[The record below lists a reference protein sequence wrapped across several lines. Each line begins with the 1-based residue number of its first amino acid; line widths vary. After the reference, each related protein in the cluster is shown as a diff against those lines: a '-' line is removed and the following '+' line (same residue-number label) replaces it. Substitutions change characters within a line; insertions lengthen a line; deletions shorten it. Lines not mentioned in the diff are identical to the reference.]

1 MPWRIFMVCAHKEK
15 KRTDKLE
22 SQKDLIL
29 NSTIIVQ
36 NLPPSDLEL
45 FIRNT
50 NTNFI
55 HHKKLLIFINS
66 SWVNKEREWKCFST
80 VYLPWVV
87 FLLSGKSEMEEK
99 YICGF
104 FPKTSF
110 LLCLQEDLERSFLA
124 YANYKIGF
132 LTKEWRPEILE
143 RVYIMQDFSIEMY
156 NCFRPSNHSLLSPRQ
171 VSMSNALYLTAIE
184 LSCKLIWVCIYQIP
198 FPLGKIT
205 KQTFS
210 FWR

>member
-1 MPWRIFMVCAHKEK
+1 MSITVCYHAKQTQLIIYNYNNNNANHHVIVYIFYWLGSWDSNMPWRIFMVCAHKEK

-143 RVYIMQDFSIEMY
+143 RV
-156 NCFRPSNHSLLSPRQ
+156 
-171 VSMSNALYLTAIE
+171 
-184 LSCKLIWVCIYQIP
+184 
-198 FPLGKIT
+198 
-205 KQTFS
+205 
-210 FWR
+210 

>member
-55 HHKKLLIFINS
+55 HHKKIAHLH
-66 SWVNKEREWKCFST
+66 K
-80 VYLPWVV
+80 
-87 FLLSGKSEMEEK
+87 
-99 YICGF
+99 
-104 FPKTSF
+104 
-110 LLCLQEDLERSFLA
+110 
-124 YANYKIGF
+124 
-132 LTKEWRPEILE
+132 
-143 RVYIMQDFSIEMY
+143 
-156 NCFRPSNHSLLSPRQ
+156 
-171 VSMSNALYLTAIE
+171 
-184 LSCKLIWVCIYQIP
+184 
-198 FPLGKIT
+198 
-205 KQTFS
+205 
-210 FWR
+210 

>member
-1 MPWRIFMVCAHKEK
+1 MSADWTPFETLLTPVETGVKQQGHLESHLCIIVGYHAKQTQLIIYNYNNNANLYVIVYIFYWLGSWDSNMPWRIFMVCANKGK

-22 SQKDLIL
+22 SQEDLIL
-29 NSTIIVQ
+29 NSTIMVQ

-55 HHKKLLIFINS
+55 HHKTLLIFINR

-87 FLLSGKSEMEEK
+87 ILLSGKSEMEEK
-99 YICGF
+99 SICSF

-110 LLCLQEDLERSFLA
+110 LLCL
-124 YANYKIGF
+124 
-132 LTKEWRPEILE
+132 
-143 RVYIMQDFSIEMY
+143 
-156 NCFRPSNHSLLSPRQ
+156 
-171 VSMSNALYLTAIE
+171 
-184 LSCKLIWVCIYQIP
+184 
-198 FPLGKIT
+198 
-205 KQTFS
+205 
-210 FWR
+210 